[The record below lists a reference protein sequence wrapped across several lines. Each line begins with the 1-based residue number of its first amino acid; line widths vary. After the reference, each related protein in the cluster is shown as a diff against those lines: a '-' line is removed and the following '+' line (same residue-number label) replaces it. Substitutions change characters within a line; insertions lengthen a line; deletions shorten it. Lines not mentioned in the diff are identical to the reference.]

1 MRDRY
6 DFSGSKPNP
15 HAKRMKRQTESGVGA
30 KPGENAGVP
39 PAGGRDARARSVR
52 HQDLSYP
59 HAAGVQHDT
68 PAVQFVSGHRYTNPT
83 GSTRRARTS

>member
-30 KPGENAGVP
+30 KPGETQASRL
-39 PAGGRDARARSVR
+39 PAGETPALPARVTKICRTPAPRAFKR
-52 HQDLSYP
+52 
-59 HAAGVQHDT
+59 AA